1 MTDIIKLKHER
12 AADHRSKFATG
23 MTATKTNDGMLQ
35 MVFFR
40 DAMKVID
47 EDLKLS
53 EEIDLASPPT
63 GPIQVASQ
71 QTNIEQYREDVV
83 TVVIPLA
90 TVDAFAK
97 LLNKLN
103 EAE

>member
-12 AADHRSKFATG
+12 AVDHLSKFATG
-23 MTATKTNDGMLQ
+23 MTATKTGDGMLQ

-47 EDLKLS
+47 EDLQLS
-53 EEIDLASPPT
+53 EQIDPASPPT
-63 GPIQVASQ
+63 GPIQVTSV

-83 TVVIPLA
+83 TVVIPTTTL
-90 TVDAFAK
+90 DAFAK